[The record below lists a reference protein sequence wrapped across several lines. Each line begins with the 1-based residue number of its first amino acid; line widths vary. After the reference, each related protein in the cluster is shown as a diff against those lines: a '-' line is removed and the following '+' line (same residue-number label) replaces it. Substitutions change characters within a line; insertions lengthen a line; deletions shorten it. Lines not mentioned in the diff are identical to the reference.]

1 MLNAKMRR
9 VCWTIL
15 SLLIA
20 GAMAQINLRTIY
32 SWKTLEFLFPNE
44 FVKEVAIRSGSYVA
58 GVGVPIDVDVYNGV
72 YRRFGLESVR
82 YDSKISKRRTGHFG
96 QCYRPGVSG
105 RKSRNCTISEL
116 GVQRRRK
123 LRYVHQR
130 FQNTDQCDRLW
141 VIDTG
146 VLEET
151 RICPPRL
158 HVFSLKKNTL
168 LARYTFPPDQF
179 KADSLFVT
187 VAVDVRNADHEC
199 KDTFAYIA
207 DVSGFAL
214 IVYDYRNSRSWKIG
228 NNLFYPYPPYGTFH
242 IKDDTF
248 DLMDG
253 IIGLALGPL
262 RNNDRILYFH
272 SLASRVESWVPTS
285 VIRNYTLFA
294 ENSEAAPRSFVAF
307 DQERSSQSAAEAMD
321 DNGVL
326 FFGLMSELAIGC
338 WNSRHYPNFGGSNNE
353 KLIVDSETL
362 QFPSGLKIIS
372 SKKGKEELWVLSA
385 SFQKF
390 MSGSLNK
397 NEINFRIQAGF
408 VNELVHG
415 TKCDVTAMEGKAF
428 RFSK

>member
-58 GVGVPIDVDVYNGV
+58 GVGVPIDVDVYNG
-72 YRRFGLESVR
+72 GL
-82 YDSKISKRRTGHFG
+82 DSKVF
-96 QCYRPGVSG
+96 V
-105 RKSRNCTISEL
+105 TIP
-116 GVQRRRK
+116 
-123 LRYVHQR
+123 R
-130 FQNTDQCDRLW
+130 FQKGVPVTLGSVTDRLSAAGNPVIAPFPNWEYNVAGNCDMFTSVFRIQIDQCDRLW

-321 DNGVL
+321 DHGVL

-353 KLIVDSETL
+353 RLIVDSETL